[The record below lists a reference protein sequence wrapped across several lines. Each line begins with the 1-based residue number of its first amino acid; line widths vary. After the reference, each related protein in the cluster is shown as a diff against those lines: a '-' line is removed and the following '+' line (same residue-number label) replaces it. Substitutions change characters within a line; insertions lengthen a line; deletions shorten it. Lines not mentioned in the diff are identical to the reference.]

1 MSAAS
6 HRFGWYLAVLQLF
19 FTLCW
24 TVYAL
29 YLPQLAA
36 TAGIAAGAVILILM
50 LDQAVFT
57 VTDFL
62 SGIASDK
69 VTRLLGRVGPIV
81 AGVTVI
87 SCLAFFALPLVAP
100 AGAAA
105 FIAVTTVWTI
115 TSSALRAPPLML
127 LGKHAAKP
135 SLPYLS
141 SLAMLGLGIA
151 GAISPYLVA
160 TLRTVD
166 PRIPFA
172 LASLVLVL
180 VTFGI
185 VAAERRLKEV
195 RPAPDPSE
203 RPFGTFSM
211 QAAVFALAMAVLAVG
226 YQVHFAL
233 DSAPL
238 YLRFADKSD
247 LQWLMPVFWIGFNVA
262 MFPASVITRRY
273 GGYAVMGVAGLAG
286 ALAIW
291 GAHAAQGLEM
301 LVASQLAA
309 GAAWGAIL
317 MSAFTVA
324 FTIGANGGEGRMS
337 GLLFSVLA
345 LATFARMAAVASG
358 INADPALKAA
368 LEWLPVLCW
377 GAAGAALLYLAFA
390 GVQRWTA
397 GERRQGA

>member
-1 MSAAS
+1 MSTAS
-6 HRFGWYLAVLQLF
+6 HRFGWYLALLQLF

-36 TAGIAAGAVILILM
+36 AAGIAAGAIILILM

-57 VTDFL
+57 VCDFL
-62 SGIASDK
+62 TGIATDK
-69 VTRLLGRVGPIV
+69 VTRTLGRVGPIV
-81 AGVTVI
+81 AAVTVI
-87 SCLAFFALPLVAP
+87 SCIAFFALPLVAP
-100 AGAAA
+100 AGAVA
-105 FIAVTTVWTI
+105 FVAVTTVWTI

-127 LGKHAAKP
+127 LGKYAAKP

-151 GAISPYLVA
+151 GAIGPYLVV

-172 LASLVLVL
+172 VASLVLVL
-180 VTFGI
+180 VTFGLI
-185 VAAERRLKEV
+185 AAERQLKESGA
-195 RPAPDPSE
+195 APDANQ
-203 RPFGTFSM
+203 RAFGTFSN
-211 QAAVFALAMAVLAVG
+211 QAIVFALAMTVLAIG

-233 DSAPL
+233 ESAPL
-238 YLRFADKSD
+238 YLRFAEKPD

-273 GGYAVMGVAGLAG
+273 GGYVVMGAAGLVG
-286 ALAIW
+286 ALAIL
-291 GAHAAQGLEM
+291 GAYAAQGLGM
-301 LVASQLAA
+301 LVAAQLAA

-324 FTIGANGGEGRMS
+324 FTVGANGGEGRMS
-337 GLLFSVLA
+337 GLLFSALA
-345 LATFARMAAVASG
+345 LATFARMAAVATG
-358 INADPALKAA
+358 INADPALKAM
-368 LEWLPVLCW
+368 LQWVPVLCW
-377 GAAGAALLYLAFA
+377 TLAGAVLLYLAFTSLR
-390 GVQRWTA
+390 RWA
-397 GERRQGA
+397 VS